1 MVCPVHEHTFAETL
15 ACKSGKGQEG
25 GMAGHVPC
33 FLGTFLLTVGQFLV
47 EEEAEPRLSREEP
60 ELKQCHEYSWPD
72 LKVWRVLRGL

>member
-1 MVCPVHEHTFAETL
+1 
-15 ACKSGKGQEG
+15 
-25 GMAGHVPC
+25 MAGHVPC